1 MRSGLL
7 TFLAIVGCTPHPPD
21 NHPTMPP
28 PRAFSAIR
36 HSSAADAV
44 RGYFAGSDQCASRLL
59 RAAFHPAAHMA
70 WIEGDAVRTRAML
83 AWWQKTD
90 AQASCQPAAE
100 RQLALLDREGPFAM
114 AEATSRFA
122 GFAFHDLLLVAETPE
137 GWLIV
142 DKVFER
148 LGDGEVARP
157 GDDAAVRDVLQ
168 AKIDAALAS
177 DPALLATTHLD
188 DCVYSR
194 VRVGG
199 IAYARESVSEWAAR
213 YAAVRERGEDGRKV
227 QWRVVQI
234 HAFDRIAAAKLEL
247 RSPTGRHID
256 HLLLV
261 RTAEGWR
268 IAAAT
273 WGGSFADGPAESGAI
288 GSGLSPDRTSPTAG
302 QDLVSKSPAPGVGSV
317 GPKWSA
323 SELVPSSVRLGTS
336 G

>member
-7 TFLAIVGCTPHPPD
+7 AFLTIVGCTTSRPPGGD
-21 NHPTMPP
+21 PAMTP

-36 HSSAADAV
+36 HASAVDAV

-83 AWWQKTD
+83 AWWHRTD
-90 AQASCQPAAE
+90 AQPPPCEPAVE
-100 RQLALLDREGPFAM
+100 RRLALLDREGPLALI
-114 AEATSRFA
+114 EATSRFA

-142 DKVFER
+142 DKIFAR
-148 LGDGEVARP
+148 LGDGEAARP
-157 GDDAAVRDVLQ
+157 GDEAAVRAVLQ
-168 AKIDAALAS
+168 AKIDAALTS

-194 VRVGG
+194 VRAGG

-213 YAAVRERGEDGRKV
+213 YAAARERGEDGRKA
-227 QWRVVQI
+227 QWRIVQI
-234 HAFDRIAAAKLEL
+234 HAFDRIAAAKLEI

-261 RTAEGWR
+261 RTADGWR

-273 WGGSFADGPAESGAI
+273 WGGSFADRPAEAAA
-288 GSGLSPDRTSPTAG
+288 LR
-302 QDLVSKSPAPGVGSV
+302 
-317 GPKWSA
+317 
-323 SELVPSSVRLGTS
+323 
-336 G
+336 

>member
-7 TFLAIVGCTPHPPD
+7 AFLAIVGCASHPPGGS
-21 NHPTMPP
+21 PAMPA

-36 HSSAADAV
+36 YASAADAV
-44 RGYFAGSDQCASRLL
+44 RGYFSGSDQCASRLL

-70 WIEGDAVRTRAML
+70 WIDGDAVRTRSML

-90 AQASCQPAAE
+90 AQAPCPPAAE
-100 RQLALLDREGPFAM
+100 RQLAVLDREGPLAM
-114 AEATSRFA
+114 IEATSRFA

-137 GWLIV
+137 GWVIV

-148 LGDGEVARP
+148 LGDGQAARP
-157 GDDAAVRDVLQ
+157 GDDAAVRAVVQ

-188 DCVYSR
+188 DCIYSR
-194 VRVGG
+194 VRAGG

-213 YAAVRERGEDGRKV
+213 YAAARERGEDGRKA
-227 QWRVVQI
+227 QWRIVQI
-234 HAFDRIAAAKLEL
+234 HAFDRVAAAKLEI

-261 RTAEGWR
+261 RTADGWR

-273 WGGSFADGPAESGAI
+273 WGGSFAD
-288 GSGLSPDRTSPTAG
+288 
-302 QDLVSKSPAPGVGSV
+302 
-317 GPKWSA
+317 
-323 SELVPSSVRLGTS
+323 
-336 G
+336 

>member
-7 TFLAIVGCTPHPPD
+7 AFVAIVGCAAPPSGGGPAV
-21 NHPTMPP
+21 PT

-36 HSSAADAV
+36 YAAAEDAV

-70 WIEGDAVRTRAML
+70 WIDGDAVRTRAML
-83 AWWQKTD
+83 AWWQETD
-90 AQASCQPAAE
+90 AQTPCQPAAE
-100 RQLALLDREGPFAM
+100 RQLALLDREGPLAM
-114 AEATSRFA
+114 IEATSRFA

-148 LGDGEVARP
+148 LGDGEAARP
-157 GDDAAVRDVLQ
+157 GDDAAVRAVVQ
-168 AKIDAALAS
+168 AKIDAALTS

-188 DCVYSR
+188 DCIYSR
-194 VRVGG
+194 VRAGG

-213 YAAVRERGEDGRKV
+213 YAAARERGEDGRKS
-227 QWRVVQI
+227 QWRIVQT
-234 HAFDRIAAAKLEL
+234 HAFDRVAAAKLEI

-261 RTAEGWR
+261 RTADGWR

-273 WGGSFADGPAESGAI
+273 WGGSFAD
-288 GSGLSPDRTSPTAG
+288 
-302 QDLVSKSPAPGVGSV
+302 
-317 GPKWSA
+317 
-323 SELVPSSVRLGTS
+323 
-336 G
+336 

>member
-7 TFLAIVGCTPHPPD
+7 AFLAIAGCATQPPGGGPATP
-21 NHPTMPP
+21 T

-36 HSSAADAV
+36 YASAEDAV

-70 WIEGDAVRTRAML
+70 WIDGDAVRTRAML

-90 AQASCQPAAE
+90 AQTPCQPAAE
-100 RQLALLDREGPFAM
+100 RQLALLDREGPLAM
-114 AEATSRFA
+114 IEATSRFA

-137 GWLIV
+137 GWVIV

-148 LGDGEVARP
+148 LGDGQAARP
-157 GDDAAVRDVLQ
+157 GDDAAVRAVVQ

-188 DCVYSR
+188 DCIYSR
-194 VRVGG
+194 VRAGG

-213 YAAVRERGEDGRKV
+213 YAAARERGEDGRKA
-227 QWRVVQI
+227 QWRIVQI
-234 HAFDRIAAAKLEL
+234 HAFDRVAAAKLEI

-261 RTAEGWR
+261 RTADGWR

-273 WGGSFADGPAESGAI
+273 WGGSFAD
-288 GSGLSPDRTSPTAG
+288 
-302 QDLVSKSPAPGVGSV
+302 
-317 GPKWSA
+317 
-323 SELVPSSVRLGTS
+323 
-336 G
+336 